1 MDDNG
6 NVIQSGEKRFQ
17 TAAYSVKDKDLL
29 YESLRERCLYNIVKN
44 QDKSQIYRLWYNYMV
59 LMQEIVE
66 IGEQLDEGYSEK
78 AFDKL
83 KIDYDDI

>member
-17 TAAYSVKDKDLL
+17 TAAYSVKGKELL
-29 YESLRERCLYNIVKN
+29 YESLRERCLYNIVKA
-44 QDKSQIYRLWYNYMV
+44 QDKTQIYKLWYNYMV

-66 IGEQLDEGYSEK
+66 VGEQLDERFSEQ

-83 KIDYDDI
+83 KIDYDEI